1 MSGKTNKDEQQK
13 EFKDFLR
20 NMGQKTGSDMDD
32 FEREALEGF
41 ALLKE
46 EEALDLKRKTDLR
59 MANEVFT
66 PGTSTSSRKYWLAA
80 ASLFLVLGF
89 VSYLFFNRSM
99 VSSEKDLAIKS
110 PSPSNENILTPP
122 SEEFKD
128 KAPDSPQMSAIPEQQ
143 AEQKKAE
150 KVKFN
155 PPSSMSNKPVE
166 NGGTADL
173 AATETLA
180 RADMEAPTTG
190 IHKETESQKEDV
202 VEEADTKRG
211 MALDADKEGAAT
223 PSKKAKQLTQT
234 AAPAA
239 AFATDASPVVTNSTP
254 MAEACNYKGGMKGF
268 LAELNAKLGPDK
280 PNKQFQ
286 ATIFLTESKQIR
298 ELIFKGDHRLTVQEQ
313 TNLRK
318 AIQAMKDFEFE
329 KASSAYVFEF
339 TYLP

>member
-1 MSGKTNKDEQQK
+1 MSGKTNKDEQQN
-13 EFKDFLR
+13 EFRDFLR
-20 NMGQKTGSDMDD
+20 STGQKPASDMDD

-59 MANEVFT
+59 MANEVLT
-66 PGTSTSSRKYWLAA
+66 PSTSTSSTKYWLAA

-99 VSSEKDLAIKS
+99 VSSEKDLAVKS
-110 PSPSNENILTPP
+110 PSPLQENTMTPP

-128 KAPDSPQMSAIPEQQ
+128 KAPDSPQMSAIPEHLS
-143 AEQKKAE
+143 EQKKSE
-150 KVKFN
+150 KVKSN
-155 PPSSMSNKPVE
+155 GPSSMSNKPVE
-166 NGGTADL
+166 SDGTADL
-173 AATETLA
+173 ATTETLA
-180 RADMEAPTTG
+180 KADMEAPSTVK
-190 IHKETESQKEDV
+190 HKVAEANQEDV
-202 VEEADTKRG
+202 VAEADTKRG
-211 MALDADKEGAAT
+211 MTLDEDKEGAST

-239 AFATDASPVVTNSTP
+239 AFATDASPVVTNSAP
-254 MAEACNYKGGMKGF
+254 MAETCNYRGGMKGF

-286 ATIFLTESKQIR
+286 ATIFLTESKLIG
-298 ELIFKGDHRLTVQEQ
+298 ELIFKGDHRLTAQEQ
-313 TNLRK
+313 TIVRK
-318 AIQAMKDFEFE
+318 AIEAMKDFEFK
-329 KASSAYVFEF
+329 KASTAYVFEF